1 MPIEIY
7 KDKSG
12 HYWINGLCSSV
23 QDLCGEQCE
32 EGCSVFDTVQQI
44 GREMEVREG
53 KDTNGK

>member
-12 HYWINGLCSSV
+12 HYWINGLCNTIR
-23 QDLCGEQCE
+23 DLCGEQCE
-32 EGCSVFDTVQQI
+32 EGCSVFDTVQQL
-44 GREMEVREG
+44 GREMEGREG